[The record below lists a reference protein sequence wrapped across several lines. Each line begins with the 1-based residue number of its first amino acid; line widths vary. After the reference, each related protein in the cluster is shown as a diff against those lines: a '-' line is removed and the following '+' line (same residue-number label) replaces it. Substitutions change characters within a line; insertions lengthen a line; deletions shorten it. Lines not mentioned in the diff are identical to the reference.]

1 MILPPPLVVTL
12 KDGVDGKQQA
22 EIIRKIED
30 LAHVIH
36 ALPRENNGA
45 TNAAPRQL
53 TVIYNGG
60 APRALIEQIE
70 GVAEVKEGKFM
81 PKPKGPR
88 P

>member
-12 KDGVDGKQQA
+12 KDSVDGKQQA
-22 EIIRKIED
+22 EIIKKIED

-45 TNAAPRQL
+45 ASAGPRQL

>member
-12 KDGVDGKQQA
+12 KDSVDGKQQA

-36 ALPRENNGA
+36 ALPRDPDRG
-45 TNAAPRQL
+45 TPRQL

-60 APRALIEQIE
+60 APRALIEKID
-70 GVAEVKEGKFM
+70 GVAEVKEGKFL